1 MKILYY
7 NCFAG
12 ISGDMHLGAMVDLGV
27 PENYLTTELAKLNLD
42 GWKLKI
48 SGDKRQGIAGT
59 RVEVQT
65 EEHNHHRG
73 LSDIELIIDESD
85 LSATV
90 KDCAIKVFQ
99 KLAEAEA
106 GVHDVDIEKIH
117 FHEVGAIDAIVDIVG
132 AAICIDYFKP
142 DAVYSSPVELGGGF
156 AECAHGT
163 FPVPAPATVE
173 LLKGVPVTS
182 GKVQY
187 EATTPTGAAIL
198 ATVVDEFLKTLD
210 FTITGTGY
218 GIGYKD
224 EKELPNVLR
233 VCLAETSEGESHED
247 TGQMIVECNIDDM
260 SPEYYDHVFDRL
272 FEAGAKDVFMT
283 PIIMKKSRPAITL
296 SVLCHSEDEQNIE
309 DIILTETS
317 TIGLRKY
324 PVRKSVLDRKTETVT
339 TEYGDVRV
347 KTAFYKGKKIKSKPE
362 HDDCKKIA
370 QDNNIA
376 LSDVYA
382 LVENLI
388 RE

>member
-1 MKILYY
+1 
-7 NCFAG
+7 
-12 ISGDMHLGAMVDLGV
+12 MHLGAMIDLGV
-27 PENYLTTELAKLNLD
+27 PENYLTTELFKLNLD

-48 SGDKRQGIAGT
+48 SGDKRQDIAGT

-65 EEHNHHRG
+65 EEHHHHRG
-73 LSDIELIIDESD
+73 LSDIELIIDKSG

-90 KDCAIKVFQ
+90 KDCAVKIFQ

-106 GVHDVDIEKIH
+106 GVHGVDIEKIH

-142 DAVYSSPVELGGGF
+142 DAVYSSPIELGGGF
-156 AECAHGT
+156 AECAHGK

-182 GKVQY
+182 GRVQY

-198 ATVVDEFLKTLD
+198 ATVVDEFVKTSE
-210 FTITGTGY
+210 FTITGIGY
-218 GIGYKD
+218 GIGHKD
-224 EKELPNVLR
+224 EKDLPNVLR
-233 VCLAETSEGESHED
+233 VCLAKISEGGLQED

-370 QDNNIA
+370 QENNIA